1 MEKLN
6 AETLTYL
13 VNNLTKKI
21 DENTKETAAIHEKLN
36 DQKRLIEKIDKDVTK
51 LSQSDSWLKQWVEEK
66 IEDLKKML
74 DEEIKLRQQIGISKI
89 FNPLFKNKAL
99 IKLIAVFCSG
109 VLLPYLIKDT
119 ETLHLIIEK
128 IFSLIH

>member
-1 MEKLN
+1 MERLN
-6 AETLTYL
+6 TETLTYL

-36 DQKRLIEKIDKDVTK
+36 DQKRLIEKIDEDVVSLSKSDGYLKEWVNKELKILEKK
-51 LSQSDSWLKQWVEEK
+51 LND
-66 IEDLKKML
+66 
-74 DEEIKLRQQIGISKI
+74 EIKLRQQIGISKI

-99 IKLIAVFCSG
+99 IKFIAVFCSG

>member
-1 MEKLN
+1 MERLN
-6 AETLTYL
+6 TETLTYL

-36 DQKRLIEKIDKDVTK
+36 DQKRLIEKIDEDVAK

-66 IEDLKKML
+66 VEDLKKKI

-89 FNPLFKNKAL
+89 FNPLFKNKSL

>member
-1 MEKLN
+1 MERLN
-6 AETLTYL
+6 TETLTYL

-36 DQKRLIEKIDKDVTK
+36 DQKRLIEKIDEDVAK

-66 IEDLKKML
+66 VEDLKKKL
-74 DEEIKLRQQIGISKI
+74 DEEIKLRQQIGVSKI

-109 VLLPYLIKDT
+109 ILLPYLIKDT

>member
-36 DQKRLIEKIDKDVTK
+36 DQKRLIEKIDEDVAK

-66 IEDLKKML
+66 IEELKKKL
-74 DEEIKLRQQIGISKI
+74 DEEIKLRKQIDASKFFSNISK
-89 FNPLFKNKAL
+89 NKVA
-99 IKLIAVFCSG
+99 IKFIAVFLAGIVST
-109 VLLPYLIKDT
+109 LFIKDQ
-119 ETLHLIIEK
+119 ETLSLILQK
-128 IFSLIH
+128 LFSLIH